1 MADLRPSAPRSKVR
15 CGPRKR
21 PKRDVSLQASGCQ
34 AHLIETINKLVRV
47 TRRLLLDLGREPTL
61 EEIVERLAMPVE
73 KVRRRLEIANRPIVL
88 G

>member
-1 MADLRPSAPRSKVR
+1 MAQNIP
-15 CGPRKR
+15 
-21 PKRDVSLQASGCQ
+21 

-47 TRRLLLDLGREPTL
+47 SRRLLLDLGCEPTP

-73 KVRRRLEIANRPIVL
+73 KVRRLLEIANRPIVL